1 MLVSPKKLAISHFDN
16 MIKKINK
23 AASGWNNA
31 KISIAGEIIL
41 INSSLM
47 AIQSYYLAVYQV
59 YGSSLDKI
67 SRSAKKLL
75 WASSNNSSGM
85 PMVSWNNTILDQS
98 NGALGLQNLRLA
110 KQSLMARNVFILLN
124 KMIWYGLISF
134 ITSMAYIILGPSFLL
149 PSALGSSGVFVELLM
164 FSNLIFGWMLLIRF
178 RFPLCRIPFLRS
190 LWISSLTFKI
200 WMWIGIIFLF

>member
-1 MLVSPKKLAISHFDN
+1 MIGQNPNIIKSKIFFPDWFNLRVANSICHILNFKRSDFPFTYLGVLVSPKKLAISHFDN

-59 YGSSLDKI
+59 SGSSLDKI

-124 KMIWYGLISF
+124 KMI
-134 ITSMAYIILGPSFLL
+134 
-149 PSALGSSGVFVELLM
+149 
-164 FSNLIFGWMLLIRF
+164 
-178 RFPLCRIPFLRS
+178 
-190 LWISSLTFKI
+190 
-200 WMWIGIIFLF
+200 